1 MTDAPIDV
9 KRRKSHVARPGD
21 VQHHGGGAPV
31 PVPGVSDLE
40 KRWLMQVYPFSN
52 LVPELMFHALRYERL
67 GDTTEEERVPMVLAG
82 NRDIPAI
89 TCLLE
94 RSQWNR
100 DMSTLSATTTTTT
113 TTTMIPTPAGRKK
126 KKVQFVDPIAPRL
139 PGVIV
144 IPATPIERPPPLQRR
159 PNVPIVHAPPPVFTS
174 PPVVWNT
181 NTSSFDDNGLDD
193 SDIML

>member
-9 KRRKSHVARPGD
+9 KRRK
-21 VQHHGGGAPV
+21 APV
-31 PVPGVSDLE
+31 GASVAPAPSNMAHDLE
-40 KRWLMQVYPFSN
+40 RRWLMQVYPFSN

-67 GDTTEEERVPMVLAG
+67 GDPVEEERVPMVLTG
-82 NRDIPAI
+82 RDIPAI

-113 TTTMIPTPAGRKK
+113 TTTMIPTPAGRNKK
-126 KKVQFVDPIAPRL
+126 KKQVQFADAPRL

-159 PNVPIVHAPPPVFTS
+159 PNVPVVHAPPPVFIS

-181 NTSSFDDNGLDD
+181 NTASFDDNGLDD